1 MYIFPLAK
9 AYLIASPV
17 IFSPVRQCLLIICLT
32 YTNKMFDLLLNIHKI
47 IYEKHVHNKVKDD
60 NSFALKKGNAL
71 KKF

>member
-1 MYIFPLAK
+1 
-9 AYLIASPV
+9 
-17 IFSPVRQCLLIICLT
+17 
-32 YTNKMFDLLLNIHKI
+32 MFDLLLNIHKI